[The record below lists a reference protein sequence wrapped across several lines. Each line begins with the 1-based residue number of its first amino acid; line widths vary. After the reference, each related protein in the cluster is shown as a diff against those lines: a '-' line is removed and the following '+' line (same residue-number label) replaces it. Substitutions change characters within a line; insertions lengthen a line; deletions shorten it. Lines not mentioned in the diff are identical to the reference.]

1 MNACRD
7 HYTRSDR
14 LGTSLAAKRAS
25 AIAYLRSRGKYIIDL
40 DCNWRPTPAKAT
52 DIRKTISDL
61 QSESAADRI
70 VLGLPALMKRQVA

>member
-1 MNACRD
+1 MIDYCTSA
-7 HYTRSDR
+7 DR
-14 LGTSLAAKRAS
+14 LGTSLTAKRAS
-25 AIAYLRSRGKYIIDL
+25 AIAYLRSRGKYLLDR

-61 QSESAADRI
+61 QSESAPDRI